1 VSSAWGTNQHAWGLQ
16 TRSPGS
22 EPIGNVSASRSK
34 GNGFGV
40 RTQFS
45 WVPRQNPRIMGPA
58 EDPILLGPVEDP
70 ILMGPTSGPNSLG
83 SGVRTQGSKVLGF

>member
-1 VSSAWGTNQHAWGLQ
+1 
-16 TRSPGS
+16 
-22 EPIGNVSASRSK
+22 
-34 GNGFGV
+34 
-40 RTQFS
+40 
-45 WVPRQNPRIMGPA
+45 MGPA